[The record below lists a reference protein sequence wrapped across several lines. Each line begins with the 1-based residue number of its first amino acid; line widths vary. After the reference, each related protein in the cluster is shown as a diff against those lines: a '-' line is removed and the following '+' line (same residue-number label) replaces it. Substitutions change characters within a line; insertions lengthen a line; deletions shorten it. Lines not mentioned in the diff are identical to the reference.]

1 MENQQLQV
9 QDVPAELE
17 AEAAVLGTIF
27 LEPNTFTTVF
37 ASLGAS
43 DFYEPKN
50 RIVFRGMM
58 ELNEAGLTIDITTLV
73 SHLTNNNVI
82 EQAGGMTYIS
92 SIATKGYTTDNID
105 VYVELVA
112 NAAIRRQVI
121 QKLDDL
127 RQDGYNTK
135 IDTSEYLDKVENI
148 IFEISKTRKT
158 KSLVHVSNVTKEVM
172 ADIERKSSLN
182 QEVIGLDTGYNRL
195 NFYTQGFQAEQLI
208 ILAAR
213 PSMGKSAFALNLAM
227 NIAAK
232 NKGGKATVAVFS
244 LEMSANLL
252 VERMLSADSSIQA
265 KAIREGR
272 IMQNEWARFN
282 TTCSKISHLNIYFD
296 DQSEVTMASIK
307 SKCRKLQESSGLDFV
322 VIDYLQLI
330 APDKGTEKAS
340 LNEKVSKISRSLK
353 LMAREL
359 KIPVLA
365 LSQLSRKTDDRKEE
379 VKIPQLSDLRDS
391 GAIEQ
396 DADIVMFIYRDEYY
410 RKEKST
416 KPGIAEVVIAKNR
429 SGSLGTVEFNFR
441 TDIQKFTDYIKD
453 SDSND

>member
-1 MENQQLQV
+1 MENQQTPV
-9 QDVPAELE
+9 IPAELE

-27 LEPNTFTTVF
+27 LDPNSFTTAF
-37 ASLGAS
+37 ASLGAT

-50 RIVFRGMM
+50 RIIFKAMM
-58 ELNEAGLTIDITTLV
+58 ELNEAGSTIDLTTLV
-73 SHLTNNNVI
+73 SHLTNTNVL
-82 EQAGGMTYIS
+82 EQAGGLDYIS
-92 SIATKGYTTDNID
+92 LISTRGYTTDNID
-105 VYVELVA
+105 IYIELVA

-121 QKLDDL
+121 KQLGDL
-127 RQDGYNTK
+127 SQDGYKTD
-135 IDTSEYLDKVENI
+135 IPTPDYLDKVENI
-148 IFEISKTRKT
+148 VFEISKTRKT
-158 KSLVHVSNVTKEVM
+158 KSLVHVADVTKEVM

-195 NFYTQGFQAEQLI
+195 NFLTQGFQPEQLI

-227 NIAAK
+227 NVATK
-232 NKGGKATVAVFS
+232 NKNGRATVAVFS

-252 VERMLSADSSIQA
+252 VERMLAADSSIAA
-265 KAIREGR
+265 KSIREGR

-330 APDKGTEKAS
+330 APDKGSEKAS

-410 RKEKST
+410 KKDKST

-429 SGSLGTVEFNFR
+429 SGSLGSAEFNFR

-453 SDSND
+453 DSND